1 MPLDLDAPKLL
12 SLHGLT
18 RDVAQAC
25 LRQLRAHIETIGPLL
40 RPRRLLGDHME
51 GAGREVAPGGDKHVA
66 ELQELYR
73 KVALKPFDLRPEL
86 KTPLESVAT
95 QCQLYEWEYTHAAKT
110 ENGWSQIRVT
120 SPLTWVLTFASPY
133 SLSTLTD
140 VVTGNAARETE
151 AVRSFVLRACLM
163 AELFRKFP
171 ALTDLFA
178 GLRYK
183 VDVRKSTQL
192 GELPLVTIS
201 APFQTVRPSD
211 DTLALAAGLAGGAS
225 FTEVLDLDSV
235 RKLTDPLRDAAL
247 RILQQHQI
255 ELD

>member
-25 LRQLRAHIETIGPLL
+25 LRQLKAHIDTLGPLL
-40 RPRRLLGDHME
+40 RPRRFLGDHME
-51 GAGREVAPGGDKHVA
+51 GSGKEAAPGADKNLA
-66 ELQELYR
+66 DLQDLYR
-73 KVALKPFDLRPEL
+73 KVAVKPFDLRPEL
-86 KTPLESVAT
+86 KAPLESVAT
-95 QCQLYEWEYTHAAKT
+95 QFQLDEWEYTHAAKT
-110 ENGWSQIRVT
+110 EKGWSQIRIT
-120 SPLTWVLTFASPY
+120 SPLTWVLTFSSPY

-140 VVTGNAARETE
+140 VVSDNSARDSE

-171 ALTDLFA
+171 ALTDLFS

-183 VDVRKSTQL
+183 VEVRKSSQL

-201 APFQTVRPSD
+201 APFQTMRPSD
-211 DTLALAAGLAGGAS
+211 DTLAMAAGLAGGAS
-225 FTEVLDLDSV
+225 FTEVLDLFSV
-235 RKLTDPLRDAAL
+235 RNLSDPLRDATL
-247 RILQQHQI
+247 RILQQHNV